1 MCLCPVDVLIQDI
14 THEAATHTA
23 THVATHIATHT
34 ATHTFGGDVFVL

>member
-1 MCLCPVDVLIQDI
+1 VLISDI